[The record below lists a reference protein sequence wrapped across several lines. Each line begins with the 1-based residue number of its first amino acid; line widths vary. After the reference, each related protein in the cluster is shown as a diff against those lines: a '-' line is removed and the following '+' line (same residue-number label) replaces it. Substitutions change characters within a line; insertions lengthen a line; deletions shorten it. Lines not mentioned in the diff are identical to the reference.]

1 MKYTTTWMNLRI
13 IIRAKRSN
21 TERER
26 AGVGRGWWREYM
38 NENTIN
44 TQSRSVVAWGQK
56 GRTGNDGR
64 EGLKELMGMFITST
78 VGMISHMYT

>member
-1 MKYTTTWMNLRI
+1 MWD
-13 IIRAKRSN
+13 KRSN

-26 AGVGRGWWREYM
+26 VGVGRGWQREYM

-64 EGLKELMGMFITST
+64 KGLKEAMGVFITFT

>member
-1 MKYTTTWMNLRI
+1 
-13 IIRAKRSN
+13 
-21 TERER
+21 
-26 AGVGRGWWREYM
+26 M

-64 EGLKELMGMFITST
+64 EGLKEVMGMFSTST
-78 VGMISHMYT
+78 VGMISHMYTWAKTSQIITFCVSYYMTNIPPQIRF